1 MGSERLP
8 RSKTYY
14 ALHRRQSMT
23 SSVHTTA
30 NETGNELASE
40 PTNQQVW
47 NCYVPPVH
55 FGPGTVFKAS
65 ELLAEQNLQN
75 ILVVT
80 DPGIVAQPFFAEL
93 TDSLQQQGLTF
104 SVFSAVRGNPT
115 SVNVSDCTSAFRQ
128 QNCDAIVTIGGG
140 SAIDVAKAVSLTANN
155 DHSLWDFCFFEDPDN
170 LPAVTGSHFFVPL
183 LIIPTTAGTGSELSG
198 SSCVITDVDTHRKR
212 VPYHPDHF
220 PFAVID
226 DPQLLAGLPQNLT
239 AWTGM
244 DALTHAI
251 EAYSAPSYHPMSD
264 GIALES
270 IRLCA
275 RWLEK
280 SVNNGS
286 DLQARSEMMA
296 ASSIAAVA
304 FSAKGLGTVHSLA
317 HAIGAL
323 FDTHHGLANAVLL
336 PYVLAFNRAAI
347 EEKLTTIASLLNLP
361 KKMALQ

>member
-1 MGSERLP
+1 MIKL
-8 RSKTYY
+8 
-14 ALHRRQSMT
+14 RQ
-23 SSVHTTA
+23 
-30 NETGNELASE
+30 
-40 PTNQQVW
+40 
-47 NCYVPPVH
+47 Y
-55 FGPGTVFKAS
+55 
-65 ELLAEQNLQN
+65 
-75 ILVVT
+75 
-80 DPGIVAQPFFAEL
+80 
-93 TDSLQQQGLTF
+93 
-104 SVFSAVRGNPT
+104 
-115 SVNVSDCTSAFRQ
+115 
-128 QNCDAIVTIGGG
+128 
-140 SAIDVAKAVSLTANN
+140 
-155 DHSLWDFCFFEDPDN
+155 
-170 LPAVTGSHFFVPL
+170 
-183 LIIPTTAGTGSELSG
+183 
-198 SSCVITDVDTHRKR
+198 
-212 VPYHPDHF
+212 
-220 PFAVID
+220 
-226 DPQLLAGLPQNLT
+226 
-239 AWTGM
+239 
-244 DALTHAI
+244 
-251 EAYSAPSYHPMSD
+251 SYHPMSD